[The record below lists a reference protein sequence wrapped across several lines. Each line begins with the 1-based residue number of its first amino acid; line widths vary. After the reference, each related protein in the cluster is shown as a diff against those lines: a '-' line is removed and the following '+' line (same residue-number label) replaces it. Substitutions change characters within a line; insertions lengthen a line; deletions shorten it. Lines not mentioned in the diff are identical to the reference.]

1 MVFIGKEN
9 ERSFRDV
16 NRRVLRMDRKNKI
29 TNKIAEEKEGE
40 GGGKVMDK
48 NESGAANCLGKRKK
62 GSRTRQGAS
71 TSTRSCTNWSLDK
84 WLENCMHPDSGIS
97 NSSPSAAGSVYN
109 HTPLSY
115 STPDTSALKNGP
127 GSPPSEHDRENA
139 PKLPENLQGAAD
151 MEKNRFSDLGMTSMS
166 DNDSKERD
174 EEDELSPTSSR
185 DLSNNTNTRPQ
196 IDGATAK
203 DGKLLVTLLEQI
215 SLLHDTN
222 AKICRNLHE
231 TKVEIEALKHAPNWN
246 LRHRRDSSVSGFST
260 HSQPLGYVFGTH
272 SPAPTYH
279 SGMYTPGMVT
289 DVIREVRDGARIR
302 EEAMIHKVKSMLEE
316 NSWAMSEMK
325 IKMMME
331 MEELKREVQHLR
343 SDKKELSNK
352 VVKMENEIEALR
364 TMVNS
369 HPAKQQQKSNNS
381 VEGEKHLLN
390 NSHVNYGVI
399 KQEEGEFYEVDIVSS
414 PGKKYSP
421 VYENRVAKPVTVN
434 ADQNRFYTPQ
444 VLNNG
449 SNRPLDV
456 TKNFSSGHLVQQ
468 EKDTLELRRE
478 LQDAIAGKK
487 NAEKRILDLER
498 TVANLQKGTPS
509 RSSPPTDGS
518 SDITTNSSTAKSA
531 ERHSSHV
538 KIDLESPISSKNSTI
553 IPIASQIQSVVPKG
567 KVCLT
572 GMVTD
577 L

>member
-231 TKVEIEALKHAPNWN
+231 TKV
-246 LRHRRDSSVSGFST
+246 
-260 HSQPLGYVFGTH
+260 LG
-272 SPAPTYH
+272 
-279 SGMYTPGMVT
+279 
-289 DVIREVRDGARIR
+289 
-302 EEAMIHKVKSMLEE
+302 
-316 NSWAMSEMK
+316 
-325 IKMMME
+325 
-331 MEELKREVQHLR
+331 KR
-343 SDKKELSNK
+343 
-352 VVKMENEIEALR
+352 
-364 TMVNS
+364 
-369 HPAKQQQKSNNS
+369 
-381 VEGEKHLLN
+381 
-390 NSHVNYGVI
+390 
-399 KQEEGEFYEVDIVSS
+399 
-414 PGKKYSP
+414 
-421 VYENRVAKPVTVN
+421 
-434 ADQNRFYTPQ
+434 
-444 VLNNG
+444 
-449 SNRPLDV
+449 
-456 TKNFSSGHLVQQ
+456 
-468 EKDTLELRRE
+468 
-478 LQDAIAGKK
+478 
-487 NAEKRILDLER
+487 
-498 TVANLQKGTPS
+498 
-509 RSSPPTDGS
+509 
-518 SDITTNSSTAKSA
+518 
-531 ERHSSHV
+531 
-538 KIDLESPISSKNSTI
+538 
-553 IPIASQIQSVVPKG
+553 
-567 KVCLT
+567 
-572 GMVTD
+572 
-577 L
+577 